1 MRFPGYRVHSQTGK
15 VLIEQTIFDETE
27 LDPAT
32 NWKHAWENQ
41 ETDGHVKGY
50 VELVDAL
57 ISAANMFIKDSGGTL
72 SHADLERVRGINPIW
87 QNKCFEIKSLN
98 ELLST
103 TP

>member
-1 MRFPGYRVHSQTGK
+1 MRFPGYRVHSRTGK

-32 NWKHAWENQ
+32 NWKQAWENQ
-41 ETDGHVKGY
+41 AADGHVKGY

-57 ISAANMFIKDSGGTL
+57 ISAVNMFIKDSGCTL
-72 SHADLERVRGINPIW
+72 SHADLERVRGTNLIW
-87 QNKCFEIKSLN
+87 QNNCCEIRSLN